1 MTTKTNSI
9 AVALLAL
16 TQIAI
21 YQPVQAQSYHYSWGN
36 SRVVMQNQ
44 TGLYSPSSTYI
55 GGGTI
60 SRSAQGLPA
69 GVSSSG
75 LNGLPQTHFGAN
87 VGTPGDNQYTDR
99 VQYSRHCS
107 QQQRM
112 PAGRMSS
119 YAGTPGDNMPS
130 DLHPYTPGQNARNAQ
145 AQSNPYGNVNRE
157 GTTDPAA
164 SAYNISRSGAFSY
177 D

>member
-1 MTTKTNSI
+1 MISKADTI
-9 AVALLAL
+9 AITLLANAL
-16 TQIAI
+16 MALG
-21 YQPVQAQSYHYSWGN
+21 QPAQAQSYHYSWGN

-44 TGLYSPSSTYI
+44 TGLYTPSATYI

-99 VQYSRHCS
+99 VQYARHYSR
-107 QQQRM
+107 QQQM
-112 PAGRMSS
+112 PAGRMSPCV
-119 YAGTPGDNMPS
+119 GTPGDNMRS
-130 DLHPYTPGQNARNAQ
+130 DLHPYTPGQNARNA
-145 AQSNPYGNVNRE
+145 SSPYGGQGDGAESSTAPQTN
-157 GTTDPAA
+157 
-164 SAYNISRSGAFSY
+164 AYNISRSGAFNY
-177 D
+177 N